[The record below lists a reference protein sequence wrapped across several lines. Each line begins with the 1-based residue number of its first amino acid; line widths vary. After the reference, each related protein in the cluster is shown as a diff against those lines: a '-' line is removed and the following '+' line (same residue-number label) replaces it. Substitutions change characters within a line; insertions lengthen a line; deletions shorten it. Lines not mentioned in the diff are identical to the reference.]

1 MIFGLSVKVIY
12 SPSIRSPCV
21 KPNIPFY
28 IFMISVFGK
37 PASSPRDMG
46 GSPAMN
52 ASALSEASK
61 LSHEAGEDD
70 DAEKK

>member
-1 MIFGLSVKVIY
+1 M
-12 SPSIRSPCV
+12 

-37 PASSPRDMG
+37 PASSPRDIG